1 MKEEQ
6 RLLDLDLQKEQEK
19 QSLSQPEGI
28 KLYLFRAL
36 YSLLQNH
43 GLNHFCDI
51 LFTIFSF
58 VQLMA
63 FPMDTIFS
71 SGWKTYWYGTVGS
84 FFRYFQLI
92 SLWEGNTQFYII
104 TYIIACLY
112 ILILLISFVH
122 ILYGATTL
130 PIKSKF
136 SNKLIASLLEFEIV
150 LNIPFLRTL
159 IAVFTCENDNLKIAP
174 DFKCKSGIHI
184 SLIILSIIFS
194 LIYVFIIILFHSTLF
209 EFGTNNGKLKSAYTS
224 STEVTLDIIKLILI
238 LLYQFINND
247 LILSIIT
254 FILSFIIFV
263 DFLNKQPFSNGFTMK
278 LYFGLYLLFFWSC
291 TICII
296 SILLKNS
303 KFEGGCLLLI
313 IGFPIIIFSIST
325 KQWDYSFDKI
335 FEYAISKNKDGYN
348 ALLEIEFFLKLEDSL
363 EDKIRTREQK
373 VLYSYINNYEKNC
386 TIEDCPLKQ
395 FLNIPLKVENFVEM
409 KICLLQHAETLYKNA
424 ISKYPFNAKLRISY
438 GLFLFKKLNKKLKGT
453 NEITLLNKYNT
464 NLEDSFLVY
473 KAQRFIREENDGL
486 NAANDL
492 NEIQNKNITDSITY
506 KIILNNIKTLIGT
519 ITMNYIDFWTI
530 LAINEENKSENFQ
543 KMSKIGTKIRKLN
556 EELLENVEKLE
567 NVNIYDQDTVKLYI
581 QYLTEILSDNTQAN
595 IYNNKLAE
603 NEQKKHQYNEENL
616 FELNYKAMSKSEDY
630 KYIVV
635 NCSPSNFDNICN
647 LSLSV
652 CSIFGY
658 SKEELIGHSF
668 DYLLPELFCSHH
680 KKILQDKVDEFKKK
694 LIIKNVK
701 IRSDSWIDESFG
713 RNKMKYL
720 VPLKSRWTLV
730 SSEEEI
736 IYGIGKIITNNKT
749 IMELEQEIVYVL
761 TDKDLIIQSFTANA
775 PKLLFLHSSA
785 INNNL
790 DITDFIREFNED
802 YVSNIDNMDDFKG
815 SSISNMS
822 IITSKKRVK
831 NVKIETLKKLFIG
844 KETKILIHWRLGDI
858 FVNEMNK
865 GTKKNSIFAKRASFA
880 KVNFNDPKF
889 QSALLE
895 NVGKSL
901 NKPKIK
907 VVPKRKIS
915 QTTAGDTDSVT
926 NKKLNFS
933 NTEDKLPN
941 FEHEKTMDLD
951 PNPSEMNEPT
961 FILNDKNL
969 KDRVYYQ
976 RPIHHKFMLSVTEV
990 KFNESR
996 VGYLFK
1002 FEPYSTKITEDANI
1016 SNINKNNQYVSKYE
1030 FSSLNKQDINEVE
1043 KSEIS
1048 IMSFAAKQ
1056 NLEQRNSLVLASADN
1071 PFGISCENNDG
1082 FFKRINKEKEYEFT
1096 IDIKNMVYR
1105 QFGLNFFN
1113 EKSEEISLFEQLRK
1127 EAIEKISKAS
1137 KQVKKEEVSEE
1148 EEESS
1153 SASYDSNDE
1162 DSSKNTS
1169 EYSSGRKNDEQSSVH
1184 SIKEINSQEIKSQK
1198 KNENNIN
1205 NDNNK
1210 HSIRESNTNIPSINI
1225 STTPK
1230 QNNLNLNPLNLINNN
1245 NKHKEEDY
1253 YHVNVNNITYYIYN
1267 YTTGFVEVLKD
1278 QKYKV
1283 SQVVKQTNAEKEKL
1297 SKMNAKYIANPK
1309 LAKEKKRGNI
1319 NKKISNDEDELN
1331 NYSEKTIKL
1340 KEIQKALTS
1349 KEKQS
1354 SIINLCIFSFII
1366 FALVIGT
1373 GIMSIMINFYLKNES
1388 YMFYSLIRKSIEL
1401 YKNILYEINFV
1412 RELLVINSTYYNNFY
1427 DSDQGRYFS
1436 SYSNKCYEYYL
1447 DTSYIISNLTTNLN
1461 TLNEKQKQLI
1471 SDKVLYLYI
1480 LDPIESKGLHYR
1492 PKPYELL
1499 VFSAYREL
1507 NAALYHI
1514 SQLKEK
1520 ELYTYDDSVYFFLKN
1535 GMSNIIICLEDQME
1549 ILTKQFNTIVKSG
1562 HIIIIICFFV
1572 LIIIYIGC
1580 FFIFKHFYEKVEERK
1595 QSYLSVFYEIG
1606 GQFIILSLTKCER
1619 FSQKLQIQEDMLGVQ
1634 GDKISLDSSS
1644 VDDYE
1649 LENEI
1654 QTSSII
1660 KQTKEKKVSTTNKD
1674 KNSKNNSLLKMK
1686 ILGFIIFFILLIW
1699 QYSSYVYYY
1708 ERISIYNNCVE
1719 YEFYLT
1725 KYMASFLFP
1734 FIGIREY
1741 IYDKQKSFYNLPV
1754 NEYVSNSLEKF
1765 YIDLANTSEYKDK
1778 YINYF
1783 PKAYTEYL
1791 NYLYSDK
1798 ICELIT
1804 NFINQYPNNGYN
1816 NCSDF
1821 FFGTSDYG
1829 FFSILTSFIEEI
1841 RNLRYLVDEYIKK
1854 GGEKNYTYNESFLND
1869 PNNYYDDL
1877 IYDIYRNKNV
1887 IQDYMDLNPANVLNS
1902 SSHKIIII
1910 VQKFII
1916 SEIISLALNR
1926 LFTTFDGIFSA
1937 TTRVSLIINIVF
1949 MLFVIV
1955 GFFLFWLPFVMEEN
1969 ETIFKTKNML
1979 SIIPNEIL
1987 INLPHIN
1994 FMLGIDEETN

>member
-616 FELNYKAMSKSEDY
+616 FELDYKAMSKSEDY
-630 KYIVV
+630 KYIVIS
-635 NCSPSNFDNICN
+635 CSPPNFGNICN

-652 CSIFGY
+652 CPIFGY
-658 SKEELIGHSF
+658 TKEELIGHPF
-668 DYLLPELFCSHH
+668 EYLIPELFCYH
-680 KKILQDKVDEFKKK
+680 KKMILKDKVDEFKKK

-701 IRSDSWIDESFG
+701 IHSDSWIDDSFG

-720 VPLKSRWTLV
+720 VPFKVRWTLV
-730 SSEEEI
+730 SSEEEV
-736 IYGIGKIITNNKT
+736 IYCIGKIIPDNKT
-749 IMELEQEIVYVL
+749 IMELEQEIAYVL
-761 TDKDLIIQSFTANA
+761 TDKDLIIQSFTSNA
-775 PKLLFLHSSA
+775 PKLLYLHSSA

-790 DITDFIREFNED
+790 DITDFILEFNED
-802 YVSNIDNMDDFKG
+802 SASNIDNLDDIKESII
-815 SSISNMS
+815 SSMS
-822 IITSKKRVK
+822 IITSKKRAK
-831 NVKIETLKKLFIG
+831 NLKSEILKKMFLIE
-844 KETKILIHWRLGDI
+844 KETKKIIHWRIGDNFI
-858 FVNEMNK
+858 NEINK
-865 GTKKNSIFAKRASFA
+865 GTKKSGIFAKRASFS
-880 KVNFNDPKF
+880 KTNFNESRF
-889 QSALLE
+889 QSALLD
-895 NVGKSL
+895 NIGNIL

-907 VVPKRKIS
+907 VIPKRKIS
-915 QTTAGDTDSVT
+915 LNTAGDTDSLK

-933 NTEDKLPN
+933 NVENKLPN
-941 FEHEKTMDLD
+941 YEHEKIIDFDANILEMHD
-951 PNPSEMNEPT
+951 P
-961 FILNDKNL
+961 IDKNI
-969 KDRVYYQ
+969 KDKLYYHG
-976 RPIHHKFMLSVTEV
+976 PIQHKFMLTVNEV
-990 KFNESR
+990 KFNDCK

-1002 FEPYSTKITEDANI
+1002 FEPHSTKVSDEANI
-1016 SNINKNNQYVSKYE
+1016 SNINKNNKYTSKNE
-1030 FSSLNKQDINEVE
+1030 FSSINKQDINEIE

-1048 IMSFAAKQ
+1048 VISFSAKQ
-1056 NLEQRNSLVLASADN
+1056 NLEQRNSLLVTTTEN
-1071 PFGISCENNDG
+1071 PFGISCENDDG
-1082 FFKRINKEKEYEFT
+1082 YFMKINKEKENEFT
-1096 IDIKNMVYR
+1096 IDINNMVYK
-1105 QFGLNFFN
+1105 QLGINCFN
-1113 EKSEEISLFEQLRK
+1113 EKSEEIVLYEKLRQ

-1137 KQVKKEEVSEE
+1137 KQEKKEDDSKEE
-1148 EEESS
+1148 EDSS
-1153 SASYDSNDE
+1153 SGSYYSNSE
-1162 DSSKNTS
+1162 DSSKNSS
-1169 EYSSGRKNDEQSSVH
+1169 EFSSNEKNDEQSLEH
-1184 SIKEINSQEIKSQK
+1184 SIKEVNSKEMMNQK

-1205 NDNNK
+1205 NDNKNN
-1210 HSIRESNTNIPSINI
+1210 SIKEINNNIPIITI
-1225 STTPK
+1225 SPSQK
-1230 QNNLNLNPLNLINNN
+1230 QNNLNLN
-1245 NKHKEEDY
+1245 
-1253 YHVNVNNITYYIYN
+1253 
-1267 YTTGFVEVLKD
+1267 
-1278 QKYKV
+1278 
-1283 SQVVKQTNAEKEKL
+1283 
-1297 SKMNAKYIANPK
+1297 
-1309 LAKEKKRGNI
+1309 
-1319 NKKISNDEDELN
+1319 
-1331 NYSEKTIKL
+1331 
-1340 KEIQKALTS
+1340 
-1349 KEKQS
+1349 
-1354 SIINLCIFSFII
+1354 
-1366 FALVIGT
+1366 
-1373 GIMSIMINFYLKNES
+1373 
-1388 YMFYSLIRKSIEL
+1388 
-1401 YKNILYEINFV
+1401 
-1412 RELLVINSTYYNNFY
+1412 
-1427 DSDQGRYFS
+1427 
-1436 SYSNKCYEYYL
+1436 
-1447 DTSYIISNLTTNLN
+1447 
-1461 TLNEKQKQLI
+1461 
-1471 SDKVLYLYI
+1471 
-1480 LDPIESKGLHYR
+1480 
-1492 PKPYELL
+1492 
-1499 VFSAYREL
+1499 
-1507 NAALYHI
+1507 
-1514 SQLKEK
+1514 
-1520 ELYTYDDSVYFFLKN
+1520 
-1535 GMSNIIICLEDQME
+1535 
-1549 ILTKQFNTIVKSG
+1549 
-1562 HIIIIICFFV
+1562 
-1572 LIIIYIGC
+1572 
-1580 FFIFKHFYEKVEERK
+1580 
-1595 QSYLSVFYEIG
+1595 
-1606 GQFIILSLTKCER
+1606 
-1619 FSQKLQIQEDMLGVQ
+1619 
-1634 GDKISLDSSS
+1634 
-1644 VDDYE
+1644 
-1649 LENEI
+1649 
-1654 QTSSII
+1654 
-1660 KQTKEKKVSTTNKD
+1660 
-1674 KNSKNNSLLKMK
+1674 
-1686 ILGFIIFFILLIW
+1686 
-1699 QYSSYVYYY
+1699 
-1708 ERISIYNNCVE
+1708 
-1719 YEFYLT
+1719 
-1725 KYMASFLFP
+1725 
-1734 FIGIREY
+1734 
-1741 IYDKQKSFYNLPV
+1741 
-1754 NEYVSNSLEKF
+1754 
-1765 YIDLANTSEYKDK
+1765 
-1778 YINYF
+1778 
-1783 PKAYTEYL
+1783 
-1791 NYLYSDK
+1791 
-1798 ICELIT
+1798 
-1804 NFINQYPNNGYN
+1804 
-1816 NCSDF
+1816 
-1821 FFGTSDYG
+1821 
-1829 FFSILTSFIEEI
+1829 
-1841 RNLRYLVDEYIKK
+1841 
-1854 GGEKNYTYNESFLND
+1854 
-1869 PNNYYDDL
+1869 
-1877 IYDIYRNKNV
+1877 
-1887 IQDYMDLNPANVLNS
+1887 
-1902 SSHKIIII
+1902 
-1910 VQKFII
+1910 
-1916 SEIISLALNR
+1916 
-1926 LFTTFDGIFSA
+1926 
-1937 TTRVSLIINIVF
+1937 
-1949 MLFVIV
+1949 
-1955 GFFLFWLPFVMEEN
+1955 
-1969 ETIFKTKNML
+1969 
-1979 SIIPNEIL
+1979 
-1987 INLPHIN
+1987 
-1994 FMLGIDEETN
+1994 